1 MEYEVNPKNKS
12 PKIKIG
18 TKIFAFI
25 GIGGKSN
32 INRALGNKK
41 AKATKTPY
49 KAPEAPTM
57 TPLKADKPLSNFS
70 LPSSSTMEKGKSL
83 VLKKLVI

>member
-18 TKIFAFI
+18 TKIFAFT

-49 KAPEAPTM
+49 KAPYKIRLDLFRKVNRIFIPI
-57 TPLKADKPLSNFS
+57 N
-70 LPSSSTMEKGKSL
+70 
-83 VLKKLVI
+83 